1 MPKVERDLLF
11 QQVANSLKVLS
22 KRSEF
27 LILSKFGRKLK
38 PSNWLLLNYK
48 KNKLNQFRCG
58 WTVPRY
64 VGNAVLRNKLK
75 RWSRELF
82 RETIKNEIAMDVNL
96 VFLKQD
102 KDFYRELTYDN
113 FKETF
118 KKGIETAQQRL

>member
-11 QQVANSLKVLS
+11 QQVANSLLVLS

-27 LILSKFGRKLK
+27 LILSKFGRKYK
-38 PSNWLLLNYK
+38 SNNWLLLNYK
-48 KNKLNQFRCG
+48 KNKLNQLRCG

-64 VGNAVLRNKLK
+64 VGNAVMRNKLK

-102 KDFYRELTYDN
+102 KEFYRELTYDK
-113 FKETF
+113 FKEIF
-118 KKGIETAQQRL
+118 INGIETVTERL